1 LTGKKLVAFTL
12 NANKKKQMQHNQ
24 QKIKRASGI
33 VASVT
38 VSLSEI
44 LRVQPY
50 FTLKSTRN
58 SKGEYSSE
66 FLELLYGLGADVQES
81 IREDLSST
89 HRNRFNEVVTC
100 PKWLCE
106 ERLDSLWINS
116 GYASRAAV
124 DKASG
129 SLLVEASY
137 RMRGET
143 KDMQAMLNQ
152 RDKSCTIDES
162 TWIKE

>member
-1 LTGKKLVAFTL
+1 
-12 NANKKKQMQHNQ
+12 MQVQQ

-33 VASVT
+33 VASIT
-38 VSLSEI
+38 VSMSEL

-89 HRNRFNEVVTC
+89 HRNRFNNVVTC

-116 GYASRAAV
+116 GYASRAAM

-129 SLLVEASY
+129 SLMVEAVY

-152 RDKSCTIDES
+152 RDKSSTIDES
-162 TWIKE
+162 TWIKD

>member
-1 LTGKKLVAFTL
+1 MKE
-12 NANKKKQMQHNQ
+12 QMQVQQ

-66 FLELLYGLGADVQES
+66 FLELLYSLGADVQEP

-89 HRNRFNEVVTC
+89 HRNRFNEVATC

-106 ERLDSLWINS
+106 ERLDNGWINS

-137 RMRGET
+137 RSRGET

-152 RDKSCTIDES
+152 RDKSADIDES
-162 TWIKE
+162 QWIKE

>member
-1 LTGKKLVAFTL
+1 MKE
-12 NANKKKQMQHNQ
+12 QMQVQQ

-58 SKGEYSSE
+58 SKGEYSGE
-66 FLELLYGLGADVQES
+66 FLELLYSLGADVQEP
-81 IREDLSST
+81 IREDLGST

-106 ERLDSLWINS
+106 ERLDPSWINS

-137 RMRGET
+137 RARGET

-152 RDKSCTIDES
+152 RDKSSTIDES
-162 TWIKE
+162 TWIKD

>member
-1 LTGKKLVAFTL
+1 
-12 NANKKKQMQHNQ
+12 MQVQ
-24 QKIKRASGI
+24 QTKIKRASGI

-38 VSLSEI
+38 VSMSEI
-44 LRVQPY
+44 LSTLPY

-58 SKGEYSSE
+58 SKGEYSSK
-66 FLELLYGLGADVQES
+66 FLELLYGLGADVQEP

-106 ERLDSLWINS
+106 ERQDNGWINS

-137 RMRGET
+137 RARGET

-152 RDKSCTIDES
+152 RDKSTEVDES
-162 TWIKE
+162 QWIKA

>member
-1 LTGKKLVAFTL
+1 MKE
-12 NANKKKQMQHNQ
+12 QMQVQQNTTAKPKVCLQ

-66 FLELLYGLGADVQES
+66 FLELLYGLGVDVQEP

-152 RDKSCTIDES
+152 RDKSSTIDES